1 MMNRVAKSLVE
12 NSLTIVLIV
21 IGVVFVLAARTLPAP
36 RFDPL
41 GAGAFPTVL
50 GWLMVALGLLELGK
64 SVWIVRRDGPEAGW
78 TRPNF
83 RQGLTTCIVLLL
95 TVMYGL
101 AMAVLEIRFAVATVI
116 YLVAASFVLQPTG
129 LRRTIL
135 LTGLFILFAFALQY
149 LLKSVAYVDFH

>member
-12 NSLTIVLIV
+12 NSITIVLIV
-21 IGVVFVLAARTLPAP
+21 IGIVFILAARTLPAP

-50 GWLMVALGLLELGK
+50 GWLMVALGLLELCK
-64 SVWIVRRDGPEAGW
+64 SAWAARRDGSEIAW
-78 TRPNF
+78 TRPDF
-83 RQGLTTCIVLLL
+83 RQGLTACIVLLL

-101 AMAVLEIRFAVATVI
+101 SMAVLEVRFAIATVI

-129 LRRTIL
+129 LRRTML
-135 LTGLFILFAFALQY
+135 LTVLFVLFAFALEY
-149 LLKSVAYVDFH
+149 LLKNVAYVDFH